1 MKYIVVG
8 SRYGASKYDSSIY
21 NLDVNVYTYEAVVEW
36 LDTINKEDALQ
47 PDINYVID
55 KVNSGQNVWFSTKYF
70 MFCIKVDK

>member
-8 SRYGASKYDSSIY
+8 SRYGASKYDASIY